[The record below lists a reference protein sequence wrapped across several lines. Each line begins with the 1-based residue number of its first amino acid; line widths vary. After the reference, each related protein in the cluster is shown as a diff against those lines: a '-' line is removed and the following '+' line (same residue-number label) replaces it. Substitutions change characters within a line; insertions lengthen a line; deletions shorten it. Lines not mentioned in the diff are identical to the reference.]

1 MNKHIEEAIKN
12 LKVIDEWNIPHP
24 NANLFALQSIAS
36 SLIAI
41 AEMMEEQ
48 NKPIISEAK
57 SSDYGAMSVPCNKK
71 DNL

>member
-1 MNKHIEEAIKN
+1 MNKHIEEAIKYLDSSENQSFVN
-12 LKVIDEWNIPHP
+12 LSVNRS
-24 NANLFALQSIAS
+24 LQSIAS

-41 AEMMEEQ
+41 AMMMEEQ

>member
-1 MNKHIEEAIKN
+1 MNKHIEEAMR
-12 LKVIDEWNIPHP
+12 
-24 NANLFALQSIAS
+24 LFDKAGHSDVSFVDSYCLASIAS

-41 AEMMEEQ
+41 AMMMEEQ